1 MKENVKNSAYY
12 EDYEIDLGVLLRALN
27 ENKKFILIFTFIFSL
42 IVSLYYVYRPEIT
55 PIYQSRIYF
64 LAPSQ
69 LNVTKL
75 NNMLQINETEK
86 TLYNKFLS
94 KSMSVDFH
102 KKIFQKGNYGEL
114 LNSQYEPS
122 IDFDLR
128 GDEFISSV
136 KTLSSE
142 IIMISKYGSYE
153 VTWNISMTGE
163 NADLISNFL
172 NDLAKYADFE
182 VLSEL
187 KKVSELKIKNR
198 LNSIK
203 IEKAEIAEMTLSN
216 PMSETTINKLLDL
229 NIEEEKLNSIKIDL
243 NGIKSVHI
251 DQAAVPAKN
260 ALNTN
265 QKRRSLELGFQIAAG
280 FLLSI
285 FIVYIRKIFS
295 FETKKIS

>member
-1 MKENVKNSAYY
+1 
-12 EDYEIDLGVLLRALN
+12 
-27 ENKKFILIFTFIFSL
+27 
-42 IVSLYYVYRPEIT
+42 
-55 PIYQSRIYF
+55 
-64 LAPSQ
+64 
-69 LNVTKL
+69 
-75 NNMLQINETEK
+75 
-86 TLYNKFLS
+86 
-94 KSMSVDFH
+94 
-102 KKIFQKGNYGEL
+102 
-114 LNSQYEPS
+114 
-122 IDFDLR
+122 
-128 GDEFISSV
+128 
-136 KTLSSE
+136 
-142 IIMISKYGSYE
+142 
-153 VTWNISMTGE
+153 MTGE